1 MAIVKKIGAEY
12 VVMVGSKIVFRSL
25 TRAHAVAHAAKW
37 NEVEE
42 VEDLVWKQTSL
53 TLAEAKTR
61 HLDARLNGVNNLG
74 QSIVE
79 ALVRK

>member
-1 MAIVKKIGAEY
+1 MATVKKIGAEY

-37 NEVEE
+37 NEA
-42 VEDLVWKQTSL
+42 EDLVWKQTSL
-53 TLAEAKTR
+53 TLAEAKAR

>member
-25 TRAHAVAHAAKW
+25 TRAHAVAHAEKW
-37 NEVEE
+37 NINEE
-42 VEDLVWKQTSL
+42 VEGFVWKQTSL
-53 TLAEAKTR
+53 TLAAAAAR
-61 HLDARLNGVNNLG
+61 HLDARLNGVNDLG
-74 QSIVE
+74 QPIVE